1 MLLIRILLT
10 APHRFRRTELAQLIW
25 PDSQNPMNNM
35 RQLLF
40 RMKSMSE
47 EVLELIETDREMILV
62 KTPDKILLDVHS
74 FQFPFRCQPPHP
86 PDACPA
92 CFSDLEHSLSLYR
105 GPFLEGWELSGSEP
119 FDDWAIGIRDQME
132 TLALNR
138 LKKVLNHY
146 KNHGDIQKA
155 LFHARSMASVNI
167 DQEPFQAELFSSL
180 EEAGCQ
186 EEILERFK
194 EIRSRWRELFGIE
207 PDDRIRQIYERA
219 INGKGLI
226 TSVPLRKTAPLL
238 EWRPM
243 MYLAIAVSFLSVE
256 DPDEQFGWVERII
269 EISHTLIEQYG
280 GIPTQHFGTLVV
292 GAFGHP
298 HFREHMS
305 IHALLCALGIRT
317 KIDAIA
323 ASGQGLSVCIGI
335 HGEQTIVADKTTSVS
350 LSGNAIKTAIRLA
363 ETGNHSEV
371 LATGQALER
380 THGHVLS
387 HPVFKDPDGTTPF
400 WIYRV
405 LSSIDGRQRFW
416 EIDGEA
422 KTPFVVRKTEL
433 ARLTETW
440 ERILQK
446 QCAIFG
452 IRGEK
457 GSGKSRLLCHFLKQ
471 TRSAPVFIRTIFCR
485 PETQGSPFLPM
496 VFEIR
501 DAFAVGKTLDTKTLE
516 KMLDAIGIRSPY
528 RHRLG
533 KVLSQTLEV
542 PLEGNGEN
550 TPIPK
555 EELYQEAIE
564 LFTRFMLLRPDQTPL
579 ILAIEDIHWGDPYT
593 LRILKRIAVAPP
605 AAPFLLLFTSRD
617 GADRSGVDFWKVEH
631 VLLEPLPSGDIR
643 NLIGAMDPDR
653 QLGPEIREKIEKDSD
668 GIPLFVEEL
677 VRHYQNNPEI
687 HSFHPCQIPGT
698 LEDFLSHKLHST
710 GENRFLLGKASVL
723 GEFFTRELLL
733 PLCSEEEQKNL
744 DSRIDGLIQSKIL
757 KFTEIGGHILYAFS
771 NTLLRYRAYRSLMDR
786 RRRELHR
793 RVLHLL
799 ESRGGP
805 SPPFCEEILHFHRK
819 MSEHHGRFS
828 PAREN

>member
-1 MLLIRILLT
+1 MLALRILLT
-10 APHRFRRTELAQLIW
+10 APHRFRRTELAQTLW
-25 PDSQNPMNNM
+25 PDSQDPMNNM

-40 RMKSMSE
+40 RMKSMPE
-47 EVLELIETDREMILV
+47 EISELIETDREMILV
-62 KTPDKILLDVHS
+62 KNPEKILIDLHS

-92 CFSDLEHSLSLYR
+92 CFDDLEHSLSLYR

-138 LKKVLNHY
+138 LKKVLKHY
-146 KNHGDIQKA
+146 KNQGDIQKA

-167 DQEPFQAELFSSL
+167 DQEPFQVELFSSL

-194 EIRSRWRELFGIE
+194 EIRSRCRDLFGIE

-226 TSVPLRKTAPLL
+226 TSVPLRKTEPLL

-243 MYLAIAVSFLSVE
+243 IYLAIAVSFLSVE
-256 DPDEQFGWVERII
+256 DPDEQFGWVERVI
-269 EISHTLIEQYG
+269 EISHTLIEHYG
-280 GIPTQHFGTLVV
+280 GIPAQHFGTLIV
-292 GAFGHP
+292 GTFGHP
-298 HFREHMS
+298 HIREQMS
-305 IHALLCALGIRT
+305 IHALLCALGIRN
-317 KIDAIA
+317 KVDAIA

-335 HGEQTIVADKTTSVS
+335 HGEPAIVADKNTSVS
-350 LSGNAIKTAIRLA
+350 LAGNAIKTAISLA
-363 ETGNHSEV
+363 ENGKHSEV

-387 HPVFKDPDGTTPF
+387 HPVPDSPDGTPPHRT
-400 WIYRV
+400 YRV
-405 LSSIDGRQRFW
+405 ISSIDVRQRFR
-416 EIDGEA
+416 EIDGES
-422 KTPFVVRKTEL
+422 KPPFVGRETEL
-433 ARLTETW
+433 YRLTEIW
-440 ERILQK
+440 ERVLQS

-457 GSGKSRLLCHFLKQ
+457 GMGKSRLLCHFLKKTQ
-471 TRSAPVFIRTIFCR
+471 TGPVLVRTIFCR
-485 PETQGSPFLPM
+485 PETQGSPFFPM
-496 VFEIR
+496 ADEIR
-501 DAFAVGKTLDTKTLE
+501 ESFAVGKLLDQKTLE
-516 KMLDAIGIRSPY
+516 KMFDAVGIRSPY

-533 KVLSQTLEV
+533 KVLSQILEV
-542 PLEGNGEN
+542 PLESSGEN

-564 LFTRFMLLRPDQTPL
+564 LFTRFMLLRPDKTPL

-593 LRILKRIAVAPP
+593 LRILKRIGVAPP

-617 GADRSGVDFWKVEH
+617 TADRSGVDFWRVEH
-631 VLLEPLPSGDIR
+631 VLLGPLPSRDIR
-643 NLIGAMDPDR
+643 TFLEEMDHQG

-677 VRHYQNNPEI
+677 VRYYQNTPNT
-687 HSFHPCQIPGT
+687 HSLHPCQLPGT
-698 LEDFLSHKLHST
+698 LEDFLAHKLHST
-710 GENRFLLGKASVL
+710 GENRFLLGKAAVL
-723 GEFFTRELLL
+723 GESFTRELLL
-733 PLCSEEEQKNL
+733 PLCSEEEKKNL
-744 DSRIDGLIQSKIL
+744 DSRLEGLIQSKIL
-757 KFTEIGGHILYAFS
+757 KFTEVDGHILYSFS
-771 NTLLRYRAYRSLMDR
+771 NTLLRYRAYQTLTDR

-793 RVLHLL
+793 RTLHLL
-799 ESRGGP
+799 ESRET
-805 SPPFCEEILHFHRK
+805 PFSHDPEKEIHFHRK
-819 MSEHHGRFS
+819 MSEHQGRRS
-828 PAREN
+828 PI

>member
-1 MLLIRILLT
+1 MLSIRILLT
-10 APHRFRRTELAQLIW
+10 APHRFRRDELAQLIW

-40 RMKSMSE
+40 RMKSMPE
-47 EVLELIETDREMILV
+47 EISELIETDREMILV
-62 KTPDKILLDVHS
+62 KNPEKILIDLHS

-92 CFSDLEHSLSLYR
+92 CFADLEHSLSIYR
-105 GPFLEGWELSGSEP
+105 GPFLEGWEISGSEP
-119 FDDWAIGIRDQME
+119 FDDWALGIRDKME

-138 LKKVLNHY
+138 LKKVLKHY
-146 KNHGDIQKA
+146 KNQGDIQKA
-155 LFHARSMASVNI
+155 LFHARAMASVNI

-194 EIRSRWRELFGIE
+194 EIRSRCRELFGIE

-226 TSVPLRKTAPLL
+226 TCVPLRKNEPLL

-323 ASGQGLSVCIGI
+323 ASGEGLSVCIGI
-335 HGEQTIVADKTTSVS
+335 HGEPTIVVDKNTSVS
-350 LSGNAIKTAIRLA
+350 LAENAIKTAISLA
-363 ETGNHSEV
+363 ETGNHSEI

-387 HPVFKDPDGTTPF
+387 HPVPEDPDGTLF
-400 WIYRV
+400 HRIYRV
-405 LSSIDGRQRFW
+405 ISSIDNRQRFW
-416 EIDGEA
+416 EIDGES
-422 KTPFVVRKTEL
+422 KGPFIVRKTEL
-433 ARLTETW
+433 FRLTEIW
-440 ERILQK
+440 ERVLQS

-457 GSGKSRLLCHFLKQ
+457 GMGKSRLLCHFLKKIQ
-471 TRSAPVFIRTIFCR
+471 TEPVLVRTIFCR
-485 PETQGSPFLPM
+485 PETQGAPFFPM
-496 VFEIR
+496 ADEIR
-501 DAFAVGKTLDTKTLE
+501 KAFSVGNLLDQKTLE
-516 KMLDAIGIRSPY
+516 KMLDTVGIRSPY

-533 KVLSQTLEV
+533 KVLSQILEV
-542 PLEGNGEN
+542 PLESSGEN

-564 LFTRFMLLRPDQTPL
+564 LFTRFMLLRPDKTPL

-593 LRILKRIAVAPP
+593 LRILKRIGVAPP

-617 GADRSGVDFWKVEH
+617 TADRSGVDFWRVEH
-631 VLLEPLPSGDIR
+631 VLLEALPSRDIR
-643 NLIGAMDPDR
+643 NLIEAMDPHR
-653 QLGPEIREKIEKDSD
+653 QLAPEITETIERDSD
-668 GIPLFVEEL
+668 GIPLFFEEL
-677 VRHYQNNPEI
+677 VRH
-687 HSFHPCQIPGT
+687 
-698 LEDFLSHKLHST
+698 
-710 GENRFLLGKASVL
+710 
-723 GEFFTRELLL
+723 
-733 PLCSEEEQKNL
+733 
-744 DSRIDGLIQSKIL
+744 
-757 KFTEIGGHILYAFS
+757 
-771 NTLLRYRAYRSLMDR
+771 
-786 RRRELHR
+786 
-793 RVLHLL
+793 
-799 ESRGGP
+799 
-805 SPPFCEEILHFHRK
+805 
-819 MSEHHGRFS
+819 
-828 PAREN
+828 